1 MRQATFGRN
10 VESLSDSLPPGI
22 GHPPQGGIGH
32 PPQDGIGLA
41 LWQPD
46 RPHNFGGALR
56 LCACLGVELDLIEPA
71 GFPLDARRIRE
82 AALDYGGHARWR
94 RHALPEDFFAL
105 RRGQGRRLVLLSTG
119 ADTPYHQ
126 ARFRAGDVLLL
137 GSESRGVPEHVHEL
151 VDLRL
156 RIPMAPG
163 RRSLNVVA
171 AASLVL
177 GEALRQTGVLDRLAA
192 E

>member
-1 MRQATFGRN
+1 MDPFKMRQATFGRN
-10 VESLSDSLPPGI
+10 VESLSDSPP
-22 GHPPQGGIGH
+22 GGIG
-32 PPQDGIGLA
+32 PPPPGGIGLA

-46 RPHNFGGALR
+46 RPHNLGGALR
-56 LCACLGVELDLIEPA
+56 LCACLGVELDVIEPTA
-71 GFPLDARRIRE
+71 FPLDARRIRE
-82 AALDYGGHARWR
+82 AALDYGALARWH
-94 RHALPEDFFAL
+94 RHALPEDFLAL
-105 RRGQGRRLVLLSTG
+105 RRGQGRRLVLLSTE
-119 ADTPYHQ
+119 AEAPYHR
-126 ARFRAGDVLLL
+126 ADFRAGDVLLL